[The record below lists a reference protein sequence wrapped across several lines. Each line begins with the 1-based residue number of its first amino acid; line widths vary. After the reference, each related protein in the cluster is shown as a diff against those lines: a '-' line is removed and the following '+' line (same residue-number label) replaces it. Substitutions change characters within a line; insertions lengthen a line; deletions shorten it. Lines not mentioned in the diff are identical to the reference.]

1 MGGVQPKEGDDA
13 SGDDGMPRAAT
24 RYRRFTMTQV
34 SSARIPLRQF
44 MAVLL
49 TAALTLSL
57 SVILTVTSTK
67 EAAASC
73 SANRFNGTWRS
84 SDARLKRIDVWQG
97 GDCHLY
103 ARAWSV
109 CEHDSSRIC
118 SWGNRRMG
126 DSPEPNFQFVG
137 YNWNNASEVLHLRM
151 QNRSRISVWDSTDY
165 HNGKKVSFTVTMWKS
180 S

>member
-1 MGGVQPKEGDDA
+1 
-13 SGDDGMPRAAT
+13 
-24 RYRRFTMTQV
+24 MTQV
-34 SSARIPLRQF
+34 SSARIPLRQI

-49 TAALTLSL
+49 TAVLTLSL
-57 SVILTVTSTK
+57 SVVLTVTSTK

-97 GDCHLY
+97 EDCHLY

-109 CEHDSSRIC
+109 CKNDSSRIC

-137 YNWNNASEVLHLRM
+137 YNWNNADEVLHLRM
-151 QNRSRISVWDSTDY
+151 QDRSHISVWDSTDY
-165 HNGKKVSFTVTMWKS
+165 HSGKKVSFTVTMYKS

>member
-1 MGGVQPKEGDDA
+1 
-13 SGDDGMPRAAT
+13 
-24 RYRRFTMTQV
+24 MTQV
-34 SSARIPLRQF
+34 SSARIPLRQI
-44 MAVLL
+44 MAALV

-57 SVILTVTSTK
+57 SVVLTVTSAK

-97 GDCHLY
+97 NDCHLY
-103 ARAWSV
+103 ARAWDV
-109 CEHDSSRIC
+109 CANDSSHIC

-126 DSPEPNFQFVG
+126 DSPDRNFQFVD
-137 YNWNNASEVLHLRM
+137 YKWTDAEEVLQLWM
-151 QNRSRISVWDSTDY
+151 QDWDRSHISVWDSTDY
-165 HNGKKVSFTVTMWKS
+165 HSGKKVSFTVSMYKS

>member
-1 MGGVQPKEGDDA
+1 M
-13 SGDDGMPRAAT
+13 
-24 RYRRFTMTQV
+24 
-34 SSARIPLRQF
+34 ARIPLRQI

-57 SVILTVTSTK
+57 SMVLTVTSTK

-97 GDCHLY
+97 EDCHLY
-103 ARAWSV
+103 ANWS
-109 CEHDSSRIC
+109 
-118 SWGNRRMG
+118 
-126 DSPEPNFQFVG
+126 
-137 YNWNNASEVLHLRM
+137 NADEVLQLRM
-151 QNRSRISVWDSTDY
+151 QDWYHISVWDSTDY
-165 HNGKKVSFTVTMWKS
+165 HSGKKVSFTVAMYKS